1 MEENKVPHIKRQID
15 FVEIFKYCLGFKR
28 IYVKVGIVAIV
39 FSAIYVYSLP
49 RFYSTEVK
57 LAPEESTGSGG
68 ALSSLASLAN
78 IKIGGSSSGEDAIY
92 PELYPE
98 LFRSKSFL
106 VSLFDIQVHTKD
118 NTVPVSL
125 YDYLTTMQKI
135 PFWQYPIIYV
145 RNGISNLFKKEASPS
160 ASSGQKGVNPF
171 RLSLI
176 EDAIAQAIG
185 ASINCSVDKH
195 TNVITLV
202 TTAQDPVVSALFA
215 DSIMNRLQDF
225 IIQYRTNKARVDV
238 AYSEKLLV
246 EAKSNYERARQKYAD
261 YADSHEELYLA
272 SYKTEETNLEN
283 EMQLAYNVYS
293 QVAQQLQI
301 SKAKVQEKTPVFTT
315 IESAT
320 VPLLPAGPKR
330 MRTIVMFFAMSMLA
344 VTAYLYFRR
353 ERELSRQPHKGDD
366 ASCSDRPLPSESEK
380 TGIGND

>member
-1 MEENKVPHIKRQID
+1 MEETKIPQIKHQID
-15 FVEIFKYCLGFKR
+15 FVEIFKYCLGYKR
-28 IYVKVGIVAIV
+28 LYIKVAIIAIA
-39 FSAIYVYSLP
+39 FSAVYVYSLP
-49 RFYSTEVK
+49 RFYTTEVK
-57 LAPEESTGSGG
+57 LAPEESSGG
-68 ALSSLASLAN
+68 GGVLGSLASLAN
-78 IKIGGSSSGEDAIY
+78 IKFGGSSSGEDAIY

-106 VSLFDIQVHTKD
+106 VSLFSIKVHTKE
-118 NTVPVSL
+118 NETPVTL
-125 YDYLTTMQKI
+125 YDYLSKMQKV
-135 PFWQYPIIYV
+135 PFWQYPIMYV
-145 RNGISNLFKKEASPS
+145 KGGIAKLFMKEPS
-160 ASSGQKGVNPF
+160 ASTSVAADKSGTNPF

-176 EDAIAQAIG
+176 EDAVAQAVG
-185 ASINCSVDKH
+185 GSVNCSVDKH

-202 TTAQDPVVSALFA
+202 TTAQDPVVSALLA
-215 DSIMNRLQDF
+215 DSIMNRLQEF

-238 AYSEKLLV
+238 AYSQKLLD
-246 EAKSNYERARQKYAD
+246 EAKGNYEKARQKYAD
-261 YADSHEELYLA
+261 YADTHEDLYLA

-330 MRTIVMFFAMSMLA
+330 VRTIVLFLILSVLA

-353 ERELSRQPHKGDD
+353 EREMAKSSKKAADVSGRLSPVSGEKNEVQP
-366 ASCSDRPLPSESEK
+366 
-380 TGIGND
+380 

>member
-1 MEENKVPHIKRQID
+1 MEKKRIPQIKHQID
-15 FVEIFKYCLGFKR
+15 FVEIFKYCLGYKR
-28 IYVKVGIVAIV
+28 LYIKVAIIAIA
-39 FSAIYVYSLP
+39 FSAVYVYSLP
-49 RFYSTEVK
+49 RFYTTEVK
-57 LAPEESTGSGG
+57 LAPEESSGSGG
-68 ALSSLASLAN
+68 ALGSLASLAN
-78 IKIGGSSSGEDAIY
+78 IKLGGSSSGEDAIY

-106 VSLFDIQVHTKD
+106 VSLFSIKVHTKD
-118 NTVPVSL
+118 DETPVSL
-125 YDYLTTMQKI
+125 YDYLSKMQKI
-135 PFWQYPIIYV
+135 PFWQYPILYV
-145 RNGISNLFKKEASPS
+145 KNGVAKLFMKEPPS
-160 ASSGQKGVNPF
+160 SDAAGKSVTDPF

-185 ASINCSVDKH
+185 ASINCTVDKH

-215 DSIMNRLQDF
+215 DSIMNRLQEF

-238 AYSEKLLV
+238 AYSQKLLD
-246 EAKSNYERARQKYAD
+246 EAKGNYEKARQKYAD
-261 YADSHEELYLA
+261 YADTHEDLYLA

-330 MRTIVMFFAMSMLA
+330 VRTIVLFLFLSVLA
-344 VTAYLYFRR
+344 VTVYLYFRR
-353 ERELSRQPHKGDD
+353 EREMTKSSQRSVDLSGRISPAGGEKKETQP
-366 ASCSDRPLPSESEK
+366 
-380 TGIGND
+380 

>member
-1 MEENKVPHIKRQID
+1 MEENKVPQIKRQID
-15 FVEIFKYCLGFKR
+15 FVEIFKYCLGYKR
-28 IYVKVGIVAIV
+28 LYVKVGIIAIV

-57 LAPEESTGSGG
+57 LAPEESTGSSG

-106 VSLFDIQVHTKD
+106 VSLFNIQVHTKD
-118 NTVPVSL
+118 NTTPVTL

-145 RNGISNLFKKEASPS
+145 RNGISNLFKKDAPLS
-160 ASSGQKGVNPF
+160 ASSGQEGVNPF

-215 DSIMNRLQDF
+215 DSIMNRLQEF

-238 AYSEKLLV
+238 AYSQKLLE
-246 EAKSNYERARQKYAD
+246 EAKCNYERARQKYAD
-261 YADSHEELYLA
+261 YADSHDELYLA

-330 MRTIVMFFAMSMLA
+330 VRSIVMFFALSMLA
-344 VTAYLYFRR
+344 VTAYLYFHR
-353 ERELSRQPHKGDD
+353 ERELSKHSHAD
-366 ASCSDRPLPSESEK
+366 ADVSCNRVPMPSETEK
-380 TGIGND
+380 SGVGNE